1 MGIILKQSR
10 LNSIIIS
17 LSFVLGAFYT
27 IFIIPRVFD
36 QNPEQWGLIQL
47 MLYYL
52 QIISL
57 VILFSQPAVI
67 VKFYPEYSKKNM
79 TDRVLGFA
87 SGLTTALL
95 ILFVILWYFFGD
107 VMYFEDDPTLYKKYF
122 LVLIPMMIGQVYS
135 ELLGAYSR
143 IRQKTV
149 IPFFL
154 NNSLQ
159 KVLFFIALVIM
170 FFTRLNLNI
179 IVALMVLSFLLKPI
193 IQAIALK
200 KSNILPR
207 LYTLNFKGLNT
218 RKILDYSIFGIFSGM
233 AYILIM
239 RIDSLMIGNML
250 GLDQLAFYSIPVF
263 LVTTM
268 AIPEKAISQISHP
281 IISSLYANKSFK
293 EIDGLYKQISV
304 NQFFLGGLLFLAIW
318 INIGPLME
326 FLGEKFGN
334 TSLAFFLLGIGKLI
348 DLITSSNGQILNISE
363 KYRYYLLLQILL
375 MVLAVVLNLLFIP
388 AWGLNGAALATTVAI
403 IVYNILKAFLVYR
416 WYRIQ
421 PFTPSLFKI
430 VLFFVLIG
438 VADYFITIH
447 NIYLSIAVKTSF
459 FATFSYLF
467 IYFGGASEEI
477 GREMKRIINNLFGHE
492 K

>member
-17 LSFVLGAFYT
+17 LSFVLGAIYT
-27 IFIIPRVFD
+27 VFIIPRVFD
-36 QNPEQWGLIQL
+36 QHPEQWGLIQL
-47 MLYYL
+47 MLYYV

-57 VILFSQPAVI
+57 FILFSQPAVI
-67 VKFYPEYSKKNM
+67 VKFYPEYSKRNM
-79 TDRVLGFA
+79 TDQVMGF
-87 SGLTTALL
+87 SSVLTTSLL
-95 ILFVILWYFFGD
+95 LVFVILWYFFGD
-107 VMYFEDDPTLYKKYF
+107 AMYFEDDPTLYKKYF
-122 LVLIPMMIGQVYS
+122 LILIPMMIGQIYS
-135 ELLGAYSR
+135 EILGAYSR
-143 IRQKTV
+143 IRHKTV

-170 FFTRLNLNI
+170 FFTRLNFNI
-179 IVALMVLSFLLKPI
+179 IVALMVLTFLLKPI

-200 KSNILPR
+200 KSNMLPR
-207 LYTLNFKGLNT
+207 LYTFNFKGLNT

-268 AIPEKAISQISHP
+268 AIPEKAISQISLP
-281 IISSLYANKSFK
+281 VISSLYANKNFR
-293 EIDGLYKQISV
+293 EIDVIYKQVSV

-318 INIGPLME
+318 INIDPLME
-326 FLGEKFGN
+326 ILGEKFGN
-334 TSLAFFLLGIGKLI
+334 TSLAFFLLGTGKLI
-348 DLITSSNGQILNISE
+348 DLITSSNGSILNISE
-363 KYRYYLLLQILL
+363 RYRYYLLLQLLL
-375 MVLAVVLNLLFIP
+375 MVLAVTLNLLLIP
-388 AWGLNGAALATTVAI
+388 IWGLNGAALATTIAI
-403 IVYNILKAFLVYR
+403 IVYNILKAYLVYR

-421 PFTPSLFKI
+421 PFTLSLLKS
-430 VLFFVLIG
+430 VLFFALVG
-438 VADYFITIH
+438 AVDAFITIQ
-447 NIYLSIAVKTSF
+447 NIYLSVAVKTSL
-459 FATFSYLF
+459 FAIFSYLF
-467 IYFGGASEEI
+467 IYFGGASDEI
-477 GREMKRIINNLFGHE
+477 RKELKRIINNVFGHE